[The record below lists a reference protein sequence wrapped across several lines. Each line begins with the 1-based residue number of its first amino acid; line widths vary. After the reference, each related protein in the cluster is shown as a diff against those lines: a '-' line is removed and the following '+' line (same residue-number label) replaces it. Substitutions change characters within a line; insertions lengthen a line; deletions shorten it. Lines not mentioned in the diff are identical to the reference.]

1 MRIEKEKN
9 RSMLYYEICLLR
21 LLSQMGYLDEK
32 ALNGIV
38 RIAKEDYKEEIVL
51 DRTFLCLN

>member
-1 MRIEKEKN
+1 MRIEKN
-9 RSMLYYEICLLR
+9 RSTLYYEICLLR

>member
-9 RSMLYYEICLLR
+9 RSMLYYEICLLH

-38 RIAKEDYKEEIVL
+38 RIAKEDYKAEIVL